1 MRRER
6 GVQGC
11 WVRQRAALGL
21 LGFVLSLMAHAEV
34 LPQRGDVDPRI
45 RTAAY
50 SANEVY
56 RLYGYVGY
64 HIDLEFEADETFAS
78 ISGGDLE
85 GLTFSAHANVLTLKP
100 KVVSTEMNLAV
111 TTSKRRYYF
120 EYSASARRPD
130 GATDPVMY
138 VVRFSYPAEHPSGAD
153 QLTDEQRI
161 ALRLTS
167 AREKKPRNTDY
178 WFCGDRTVKPVAVS
192 DDGVQTRLTFAA
204 RSELPVL
211 FVRNDDG
218 TESLLNFSIDQGD
231 VLIHRV
237 APRFI
242 VRRGRLT
249 GCIVNKGFV
258 GSGELLKS
266 GTVTPD
272 VTRERKD
279 VRP

>member
-1 MRRER
+1 MSGEL
-6 GVQGC
+6 GVQG
-11 WVRQRAALGL
+11 WIVRRVAVAVLGAML
-21 LGFVLSLMAHAEV
+21 TLGARAEV

-45 RTAAY
+45 RTATY
-50 SANEVY
+50 SVNEVY
-56 RLYGYVGY
+56 RLHGYVGY
-64 HIDLEFEADETFAS
+64 HIDLEFESDETFAA

-85 GLTFSAHANVLTLKP
+85 GLTYSAHANVLTLKP
-100 KVVSTEMNLAV
+100 KVVSTQMNLAV

-120 EYSASARRPD
+120 EYSATARRPD
-130 GATDPVMY
+130 GVTDPVMY
-138 VVRFSYPAEHPSGAD
+138 VVRFSYPAEHASGGD
-153 QLTDEQRI
+153 QLTDEERI
-161 ALRLTS
+161 ARNLAG

-178 WFCGDRTVKPVAVS
+178 WFCGDRTVKPVAAS

-218 TESLLNFSIDQGD
+218 TESLLNFSIEQGD

-242 VRRGRLT
+242 VRRGDLT

-258 GSGELLKS
+258 GSGEVLKS

-279 VRP
+279 VQP